1 MPPADQLAEAVPRP
15 GRVAEAGGLLG
26 GWGGLSPAAMQVLR
40 PRDPESLRDA
50 VAQVGRAGGRPGAIP
65 RGLGRSYGDAAQLGR
80 GYAIDTTALKSI
92 EIDAAAGVVTV
103 LAGVTVGELL
113 ATTVP
118 AGWMVPVVPGTQ
130 HVTVGGAIASDIHGK
145 NHEVAGTFGASVQ
158 ALGLV
163 TAAGELLELT
173 PADELFRAT
182 LGGMGLTGVIAWAR
196 ISLGRAASAWMSVD
210 TERLPDLDAV
220 LAALVAPGGSYRV
233 AWLDLLGRRPG
244 RGVVTRAE
252 HLDVEPA
259 REHGAVTVR
268 GRLTVP
274 RGWPSGVLRPGVVRA
289 FNELRFRR
297 APRSSHGAVH
307 PLGAHLFPLDV
318 LDRWPRL
325 YGRGGLLQ
333 YQFVVPYGSE
343 LALREVLG
351 TLRRARVPCFLAVL
365 KGFGAA
371 GPAPLSFPMAG
382 WTLAMDMPAAADGL
396 RTALDR
402 CDERVAGAGGRVYL
416 TKDARL
422 RPEAVRAMYPRLAE
436 WQAVRDAA
444 DPEGLWRSDLAVRT
458 GLLDAE
464 AR

>member
-1 MPPADQLAEAVPRP
+1 MPPADGLTKAARRP
-15 GRVAEAGGLLG
+15 GRVAETGGLLG
-26 GWGGLSPAAMQVLR
+26 GWGGLPSAPMRVLR
-40 PRDPESLRDA
+40 PHDPESLRGA
-50 VAQVGRAGGRPGAIP
+50 VAQVGLAGGRPGAIP

-92 EIDAAAGVVTV
+92 EIDSAAGAVTV
-103 LAGVTVGELL
+103 LAGVSVGELL
-113 ATTVP
+113 AATVP

-145 NHEVAGTFGASVQ
+145 NHEVAGSFGASVQ

-163 TAAGELLELT
+163 AAAGELLELT

-196 ISLGRAASAWMSVD
+196 ISLRRVTSAWMSVD

-252 HLDVEPA
+252 HLDGAPA
-259 REHGAVTVR
+259 RQGGAVTVR

-274 RGWPSGVLRPGVVRA
+274 RRCPSGLLRPSVVRA
-289 FNELRFRR
+289 FNELRYRR
-297 APRSSHGAVH
+297 VPRSSQGDVH

-333 YQFVVPYGSE
+333 YQFVVPYGTEST
-343 LALREVLG
+343 LRAVLD
-351 TLRRARVPCFLAVL
+351 TLRRARVPCYLAVL

-382 WTLAMDMPAAADGL
+382 WTLAMDMPAAVDGV
-396 RTALDR
+396 RSALDR
-402 CDERVAGAGGRVYL
+402 CDELVAGAGGRVYL

-422 RPEAVRAMYPRLAE
+422 RPDVVRAMYPRLAE

-444 DPEGLWRSDLAVRT
+444 DPEGLWRSDLAART

-464 AR
+464 A